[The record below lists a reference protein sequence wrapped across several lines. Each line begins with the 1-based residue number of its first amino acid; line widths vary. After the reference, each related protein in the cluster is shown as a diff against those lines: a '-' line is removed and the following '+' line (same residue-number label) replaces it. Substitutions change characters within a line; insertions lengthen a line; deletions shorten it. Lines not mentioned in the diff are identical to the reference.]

1 MIISAIIIVSYFEL
15 RRQSE
20 IHELDF
26 DPGVHVTKKYVSQ
39 TVVNK
44 ARGHVLVIRKKG
56 SSYFNVYLWL
66 ES

>member
-1 MIISAIIIVSYFEL
+1 MIISAVIIVSYSEL

-26 DPGVHVTKKYVSQ
+26 DPVVHVTKKYVSQ
-39 TVVNK
+39 TVLNK
-44 ARGHVLVIRKKG
+44 AIGHVLLSEKG